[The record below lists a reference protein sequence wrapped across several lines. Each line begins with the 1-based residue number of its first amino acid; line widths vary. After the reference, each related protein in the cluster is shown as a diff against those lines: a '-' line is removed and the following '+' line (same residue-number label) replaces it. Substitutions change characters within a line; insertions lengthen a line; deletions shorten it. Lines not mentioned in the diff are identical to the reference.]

1 MTWPPWQI
9 AFSDVTMTLG
19 LLLAAALLAGG
30 LGQLL
35 RLPKVTSY
43 LLAGVL
49 LGPSLLNWIP
59 ADHVRQIE
67 PLTKLAIAL
76 VLFNLGCHFPL
87 VRVRRIFRRTMRF
100 SMGEL
105 GATFLL
111 VTAGLWLLGLIGG
124 GLDWTGA
131 LLLGALALATA
142 PATTILMLKETE
154 SEGPVTEYAQA
165 LVAVNNFVSI
175 VLFELLF
182 LLVLFVHGKLG
193 ESLLLQVG
201 RLAHDLVGSV
211 ALGVI
216 AGLLVSLCFPLVAQS
231 RRLVLLVGVI
241 TLVLGACLTADVPYL
256 LAFLA
261 MGLTVANSSYETRQ
275 VLSELDR
282 LTGLLC
288 VVFFVTHGSELEI
301 DKLWLAGWIGAGYV
315 ALRSC
320 GKYFGIRLA
329 GRLKHEEPVVRRWLG
344 AALVAQAGAAI
355 ALSAIAVDRAAEL
368 GDGPLIALCEHVQT
382 IILGTVVVFEI
393 AGPLLIRQAVLRA
406 GEVPLAHAIYHPGT
420 TLGDQLRAVFNR
432 LLLAFGLDPWR
443 GRSTAEMAVN
453 DIMRKTVKGM
463 LHSATFAKVIEYIEH
478 SRDNT
483 FPVVDQSGD
492 LVGVIRYREL
502 SHALFD
508 LSLGALVRA
517 ADVTTPASLVLYP
530 DEPIARANQLFTTS
544 KDDCIPV
551 IAAEE
556 PHRLLGVVRRR
567 DVFRLLTREG
577 GSSH

>member
-9 AFSDVTMTLG
+9 AFSDVTVTLG
-19 LLLAAALLAGG
+19 LLLVVALLAGG
-30 LGQLL
+30 LGRLL

-59 ADHVRQIE
+59 ADHVHQIE

-87 VRVRRIFRRTMRF
+87 GRVRRILRRAMRF

-111 VTAGLWLLGLIGG
+111 VTVGLWLLGLTTG
-124 GLDWTGA
+124 GLDWSGA

-142 PATTILMLKETE
+142 PATTILVLNEAE
-154 SEGPVTEYAQA
+154 SEGPVTEYTQS
-165 LVAVNNFVSI
+165 LVAVNNLVSI

-193 ESLLLQVG
+193 AALLGQLG
-201 RLAHDLVGSV
+201 RLAHDLAGSIV
-211 ALGVI
+211 LGVL
-216 AGLLVSLCFPLVAQS
+216 AGLLVSLCFPMVAES

-241 TLVLGACLTADVPYL
+241 TLVLGVCLATGMPYL
-256 LAFLA
+256 LTFLA
-261 MGLTVANSSYETRQ
+261 MGLTVANSSYEARH

-288 VVFFVTHGSELEI
+288 VVFFVTHGTELEM
-301 DKLWLAGWIGAGYV
+301 DKLWLAGWVGAGYV
-315 ALRSC
+315 ALRFC

-329 GRLKHEEPVVRRWLG
+329 GTVKREEPVVRRWLG
-344 AALVAQAGAAI
+344 AALLAQAGAAI
-355 ALSAIAVDRAAEL
+355 ALSAIAVDRAVEL
-368 GDGPLIALCEHVQT
+368 GDGPLIALCQHVQT

-393 AGPLLIRQAVLRA
+393 AGPLLIRQAVLHA
-406 GEVPLAHAIYHPGT
+406 SEVPLAHAIYHPGT
-420 TLGDQLRAVFNR
+420 TLGDQFRAVFNR
-432 LLLAFGLDPWR
+432 LLLALGFDPWHR
-443 GRSTAEMAVN
+443 RSVAEMSVG
-453 DIMRKTVKGM
+453 DIMRKNVRGV

-483 FPVVDQSGD
+483 FPVVDRSGD

-508 LSLGALVRA
+508 RSLGALVRA
-517 ADVTTPASLVLYP
+517 ADVTTPAHQVLYP
-530 DEPIARANQLFTTS
+530 DESVARANQLFTAS

-551 IAAEE
+551 IASEE

-567 DVFRLLTREG
+567 DVFRLLMREG
-577 GSSH
+577 GPS

>member
-1 MTWPPWQI
+1 MTWPPWQN
-9 AFSDVTMTLG
+9 AFSDVTLTLG
-19 LLLAAALLAGG
+19 LLLVVALSAGG

-35 RLPKVTSY
+35 RLPKVTCY

-49 LGPSLLNWIP
+49 LGPSLLNWIS
-59 ADHVRQIE
+59 ADHVHQIE

-76 VLFNLGCHFPL
+76 VLFNLGCHFPFA
-87 VRVRRIFRRTMRF
+87 RVRRIFRRTARF
-100 SMGEL
+100 SLGEL

-111 VTAGLWLLGLIGG
+111 VSAGLWLLGLLGASV
-124 GLDWTGA
+124 DWTGA
-131 LLLGALALATA
+131 MLLGALALATA
-142 PATTILMLKETE
+142 PATTILVLKETE
-154 SEGPVTEYAQA
+154 SEGPVTEYTQA

-175 VLFELLF
+175 VFFELLF
-182 LLVLFVHGKLG
+182 LLVLFVHGRLG
-193 ESLLLQVG
+193 GALADQLG

-211 ALGVI
+211 ALGIV
-216 AGLLVSLCFPLVAQS
+216 AGLLVSLCFPLIAEG

-241 TLVLGACLTADVPYL
+241 TLVLGACLSADLPYL
-256 LAFLA
+256 LTFLA

-288 VVFFVTHGSELEI
+288 VVFFVTHGSELEV
-301 DKLWLAGWIGAGYV
+301 DKLWLAGWIGAGYI

-329 GRLKHEEPVVRRWLG
+329 GRLKHEEPAVRRWLG
-344 AALVAQAGAAI
+344 TALVAQAGAAI
-355 ALSAIAVDRAAEL
+355 ALSAIAVDRAVEL
-368 GDGPLIALCEHVQT
+368 GDGRLIALCERVQT

-406 GEVPLAHAIYHPGT
+406 GEVPLAHAIYHPGI
-420 TLGDQLRAVFNR
+420 TLGDQFRAVCNR
-432 LLLAFGLDPWR
+432 LLLAFGFEPWR
-443 GRSTAEMAVN
+443 GRSAAEMSVA
-453 DIMRKTVKGM
+453 DIMRKNVKPVS
-463 LHSATFAKVIEYIEH
+463 HSATFADVVGYIEH

-508 LSLGALVRA
+508 LSIGALVRA
-517 ADVTTPASLVLYP
+517 ADVTTPANLVLYP

-551 IAAEE
+551 IATEE

-567 DVFRLLTREG
+567 DLFRLLTREG
-577 GSSH
+577 GSS